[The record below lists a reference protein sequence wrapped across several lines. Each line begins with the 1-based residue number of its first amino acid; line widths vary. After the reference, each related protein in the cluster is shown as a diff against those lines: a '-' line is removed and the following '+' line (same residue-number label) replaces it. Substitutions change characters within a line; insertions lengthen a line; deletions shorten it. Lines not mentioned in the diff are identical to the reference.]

1 MKTTLAI
8 SHLTLGGLM
17 LGCLVAATPLLA
29 DDKPV
34 LTVYAPDYFTSEWGP
49 GPAIETGFEESC
61 GCDLQFV
68 AGDILPRLLLEGDK
82 TEADVVIGLNSDQT
96 ARARA
101 TGLFAPHGEDATRLT
116 LPVAWEDETFLP
128 FDWSELAFVYDKTK
142 LATPP
147 TSFAQLLD
155 MDVKIAIQ
163 DPRSSVS
170 GLGLL
175 LWVKSIYGDK
185 APEAWAKLAPKVLTV
200 TPGWSE
206 AYGLFTDGEVD
217 MVLSFTTSPAYHIIA
232 EEDDTKAAAI
242 FEEGHYLYTELAAQ
256 LNTTDTPELA
266 QSFMDYILSDGF
278 QGMIATANWSYPVI
292 IKEGFLADGFAALP
306 RPAKTFSYSEAEA
319 EALRQ
324 PALDEW
330 LAAFK

>member
-1 MKTTLAI
+1 MRTILTLA
-8 SHLTLGGLM
+8 GLI
-17 LGCLVAATPLLA
+17 AATPLLA

-34 LTVYAPDYFTSEWGP
+34 LTVYAPEYFTSEWGP
-49 GPAIETGFEESC
+49 GPMIETGFEESC
-61 GCDLQFV
+61 ACDLQFV

-96 ARARA
+96 ARARE
-101 TGLFAPHGEDATRLT
+101 TGLFAPHGEDASRLT
-116 LPVAWEDETFLP
+116 LPVAWADETFLP

-142 LATPP
+142 LASPP
-147 TSFAQLLD
+147 SSFDALLET
-155 MDVKIAIQ
+155 DVKIAIQ

-175 LWVKSIYGDK
+175 LWVNAVYGDK
-185 APEAWAKLAPKVLTV
+185 AGEAWAKLAPKVLTV

-206 AYGLFTDGEVD
+206 AYGLFTEGEVD

-242 FEEGHYLYTELAAQ
+242 FDEGHYLYTELAAQ
-256 LNTTDTPELA
+256 LAGSDQPDLA
-266 QSFMDYILSDGF
+266 QSFMTYILSDGF
-278 QGMIATANWSYPVI
+278 QSQISTANWSYPVI
-292 IKEGFLADGFAALP
+292 IKDGFLPDGFAALP
-306 RPAKTFSYSEAEA
+306 RPAKTFSYSESEA

-324 PALDEW
+324 PALDDW